1 MKFFIL
7 LAVSTII
14 GIATNAQRTSFTG
27 HQKTAKNTYSAT
39 PVMDKSNARTTATG
53 DTIALSN
60 VSVIDSPIL
69 YYAGNAS
76 DSGFLSGTDA
86 FGDMG
91 YAERYDF
98 NGADSSLKVIGI
110 MSLFGGWVN
119 PATTKTV
126 TFYTWTVGLQES
138 AGFPN
143 VYDSGFPDI
152 ALDSVT
158 VPITHLGIGGG
169 DTMPDTFKT
178 FFFTSPTAWLTQSFF
193 SGYTINYNFA
203 LLNGDTIGVYTS
215 PDGDRTSPLYTIS
228 GADTIINNQS
238 VTMFNDGYWYDNA
251 SDNFFLANNFYLF
264 PIVVVK
270 NTLSVKGITN
280 SGLTFFGN
288 YPNPATNSTNI
299 KFSLS
304 TNSDVTITIT
314 DLNGKSVNTIKA
326 PGLNAGEHTI
336 PVQTT
341 GMKAGDYLYIIRTGN
356 GQGIASKLTIVN

>member
-1 MKFFIL
+1 MEKG
-7 LAVSTII
+7 A
-14 GIATNAQRTSFTG
+14 
-27 HQKTAKNTYSAT
+27 
-39 PVMDKSNARTTATG
+39 ARTTAVG
-53 DTIALSN
+53 DTIILSN
-60 VSVIDSPIL
+60 VSGLDSPTI

-110 MSLFGGWVN
+110 MTLFGGWVN

-143 VYDSGFPDI
+143 VFDSGFPDI

-158 VPITHLGIGGG
+158 EPITHLGIGRG
-169 DTMPDTFKT
+169 DTMPDSFRT
-178 FFFTSPTAWLTQSFF
+178 FFYTSPTAYLTQSFF
-193 SGYTINYNFA
+193 VGYTINYSFA
-203 LLNGDTIGVYTS
+203 ALNGDTIGVYNS
-215 PDGDRTSPLYTIS
+215 PDGSRTSPLFTVS

-238 VTMFNDGYWYDNA
+238 VTMFDDGYWYDNA

-270 NTLSVKGITN
+270 NDLSVKGMTTGN
-280 SGLTFFGN
+280 LTFFGN
-288 YPNPATNSTNI
+288 YPNPATSSTNI
-299 KFSLS
+299 SFALS
-304 TNSDVTITIT
+304 TASDVTIMVT
-314 DLNGKSVNTIKA
+314 DMQGKLIKTVNCPA
-326 PGLNAGEHTI
+326 LAAGPHTI
-336 PVQTT
+336 PLQTSDLS
-341 GMKAGDYLYIIRTGN
+341 AGDYLYAIRTAN
-356 GQGIASKLTIVN
+356 GRGMASKLTVVR